1 MSENKTTIK
10 EIKKTVESWLESNR
24 IKILNNNI
32 DIEIN
37 RNEED
42 LYFWCYDNLVI
53 DKDVESLDI
62 STVGIKNE

>member
-42 LYFWCYDNLVI
+42 LYFI
-53 DKDVESLDI
+53 
-62 STVGIKNE
+62 